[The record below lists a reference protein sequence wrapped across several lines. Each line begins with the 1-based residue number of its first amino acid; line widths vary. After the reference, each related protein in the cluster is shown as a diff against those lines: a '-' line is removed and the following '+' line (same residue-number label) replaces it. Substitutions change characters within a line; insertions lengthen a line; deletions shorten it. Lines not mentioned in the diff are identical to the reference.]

1 MHVYIFAHW
10 TLQLLE
16 LKPHF
21 ASIKFELLPYLVRKQ
36 FLAKGNLS
44 LPKPGLTAQARL
56 RYCWG

>member
-21 ASIKFELLPYLVRKQ
+21 ASVKFELLPYLVRE
-36 FLAKGNLS
+36 LL
-44 LPKPGLTAQARL
+44 L
-56 RYCWG
+56 